1 MAPEALLQTT
11 DPRATSE
18 QSPPGPLL
26 VLQQQPQA
34 HSARPSHTLELP
46 RRATRGSARQRPR
59 APSTQKTPEAL
70 LQALDAL

>member
-1 MAPEALLQTT
+1 MAPEVLLQTI

-34 HSARPSHTLELP
+34 HSTRPSHTLELP
-46 RRATRGSARQRPR
+46 RRTTSTSARVQIP
-59 APSTQKTPEAL
+59 
-70 LQALDAL
+70 